1 MKRNGKYI
9 DKNET
14 IKWYKNGKLHR
25 DDDLPAVIWKEG
37 TQEWYQHGL
46 RHRENNPAIIR
57 KDSLYAWWLN
67 GNCHREDGPAI
78 THVYGSYQNVF
89 HEYFILGVKLT
100 QEEFSQYLE
109 KKKFSVQLNLD
120 LNPKNYHKKTKI

>member
-89 HEYFILGVKLT
+89 HEYFILDEIFLSF
-100 QEEFSQYLE
+100 ECNFNFFIDMECFSFNSLA
-109 KKKFSVQLNLD
+109 
-120 LNPKNYHKKTKI
+120 